1 MQCPIPEPQ
10 LRLLRGQL
18 EAIVLQSTEVQTE
31 QSLLQKLGLNLT
43 SAPADPQLALFQ
55 RHFIVQHL
63 LYQLQQQWSE
73 QEFAWLEI
81 GLAQVQLHAYQAQQP
96 TEYDQGRAS
105 YYLDW
110 QHFYQM
116 NSATLQQQLDD
127 FWSYVQRAAVVNPLS
142 LQQACQVLQLEWPCL
157 LLQLKRQYRSLALR
171 HHPDRGG
178 DSESFLQ
185 VRQAYQRLRTEFH

>member
-18 EAIVLQSTEVQTE
+18 ESIVLQSRGVQTE
-31 QSLLQKLGLNLT
+31 QSLLQRLGLQLT

-63 LYQLQQQWSE
+63 LYQLQQQWSD
-73 QEFAWLEI
+73 QQFAWLDI
-81 GLAQVQLHAYQAQQP
+81 GLAKVQLHEYTDQQLN
-96 TEYDQGRAS
+96 EYDHGRAR

-116 NSATLQQQLDD
+116 SSATLKQQLDD
-127 FWSYVQRAAVVNPLS
+127 FWNYIQQPLVADSMS
-142 LQQACQVLQLEWPCL
+142 LRQACEQLQLDWPCS
-157 LLQLKRQYRSLALR
+157 LLQLKRQYRSLALQ

-178 DSESFLQ
+178 DSQLFVR
-185 VRQAYQRLRTEFH
+185 VRQAYQRLRDEL

>member
-18 EAIVLQSTEVQTE
+18 ESIVLQSRGVQTE
-31 QSLLQKLGLNLT
+31 QSLLQRLGLQLT

-63 LYQLQQQWSE
+63 LYQLQQQWSD
-73 QEFAWLEI
+73 QQFAWLDI
-81 GLAQVQLHAYQAQQP
+81 GLAKVQLHEYTDQQLN
-96 TEYDQGRAS
+96 EYDHGRAR

-116 NSATLQQQLDD
+116 SSATLKQQLDD
-127 FWSYVQRAAVVNPLS
+127 FWNYIQQPLVAESMS
-142 LQQACQVLQLEWPCL
+142 LRQACEQLQLDWPCS
-157 LLQLKRQYRSLALR
+157 LLQLKRQYRSLALQ

-178 DSESFLQ
+178 DSQLFVR
-185 VRQAYQRLRTEFH
+185 VRQAYQRLRDEL

>member
-18 EAIVLQSTEVQTE
+18 ESIVLQSTDVQTE

-43 SAPADPQLALFQ
+43 SAPDDPQLALFQ

-81 GLAQVQLHAYQAQQP
+81 GLAQVQLHTYQAQKP
-96 TEYDQGRAS
+96 TDYDQGRAS

-116 NSATLQQQLDD
+116 SSATLQRQLDD
-127 FWSYVQRAAVVNPLS
+127 FWSYVQRTPVADPLS
-142 LQQACQVLQLEWPCL
+142 LQQACQHLQLNWPCT
-157 LLQLKRQYRSLALR
+157 LLQLKRQYRSLALQ

-178 DSESFLQ
+178 DSQHFQQ
-185 VRQAYQRLRTEFH
+185 VRQAYQRLRAEF